1 MRILK
6 NYIYNLSYQLFLII
20 LPIITLPYVSRILGP
35 EGIGINS
42 FASSQMSYFLMVAVL
57 GTATYGQRQ
66 IALARNSP
74 KKLNEVFWSIEI
86 LSILVTGIS
95 FVLMLITAELQPKYS
110 SILAIYSIAVFANI
124 FDVSW
129 LLAGLEKFNILA
141 ARNFIIKIISV
152 ASIFIFVK
160 HESDMWIYI
169 TINAVTPLISNLS
182 LIPYLK
188 KVWPISN
195 HIRLIDSLRHLPG
208 TLVFFV
214 PQVAISLYTIFNK
227 VEMGWLNQVQAVG
240 YFDNSDKIVRLS
252 FTVLIASSAVVLPV
266 LTQKIRDKNFEVV
279 QKYINLSM
287 QFSLLIVGLMVL
299 GIYMAAPMIV
309 SILMGRGF
317 EPVIQVMRIQV
328 FMLIP
333 MGIANVIGNQY
344 FVPANKMKQL
354 NSTILFASLFNV
366 VISFPLLSLMEQRG
380 AAILILMSETL
391 VALLQ
396 VLQIKREFPLNK
408 LFYGTYK
415 LFFAFIASLFL
426 GLFVQQLVTTKYWN
440 EIASVIIVVITYI
453 GLLIVMKYPGLIFIV
468 KKIQDKV
475 SSCKD

>member
-1 MRILK
+1 M
-6 NYIYNLSYQLFLII
+6 
-20 LPIITLPYVSRILGP
+20 
-35 EGIGINS
+35 
-42 FASSQMSYFLMVAVL
+42 
-57 GTATYGQRQ
+57 
-66 IALARNSP
+66 
-74 KKLNEVFWSIEI
+74 
-86 LSILVTGIS
+86 
-95 FVLMLITAELQPKYS
+95 
-110 SILAIYSIAVFANI
+110 
-124 FDVSW
+124 
-129 LLAGLEKFNILA
+129 
-141 ARNFIIKIISV
+141 
-152 ASIFIFVK
+152 
-160 HESDMWIYI
+160 
-169 TINAVTPLISNLS
+169 
-182 LIPYLK
+182 
-188 KVWPISN
+188 
-195 HIRLIDSLRHLPG
+195 
-208 TLVFFV
+208 

-252 FTVLIASSAVVLPV
+252 FTVLMASSAVVLPV

-299 GIYMAAPMIV
+299 GIYMTAPMIV

-366 VISFPLLSLMEQRG
+366 VISFPLLLLMEQRG

-440 EIASVIIVVITYI
+440 EIASVIIVVITYL

-468 KKIQDKV
+468 KKIRDKV